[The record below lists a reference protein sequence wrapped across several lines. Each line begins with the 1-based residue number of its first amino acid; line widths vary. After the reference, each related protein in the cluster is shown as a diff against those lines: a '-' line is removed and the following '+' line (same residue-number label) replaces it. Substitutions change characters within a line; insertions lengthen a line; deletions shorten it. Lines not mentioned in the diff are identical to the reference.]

1 MKKTI
6 KRLLFGLLAVL
17 IIVIAAFGLMFGKE
31 IQTIASIKKVDDY
44 GGCIQSNTKLIT
56 VWTNWWNP
64 AELPAIL
71 N

>member
-31 IQTIASIKKVDDY
+31 IQTIASIK
-44 GGCIQSNTKLIT
+44 
-56 VWTNWWNP
+56 
-64 AELPAIL
+64 
-71 N
+71 

>member
-44 GGCIQSNTKLIT
+44 GMYSIEYKADYCLDKL
-56 VWTNWWNP
+56 V
-64 AELPAIL
+64 
-71 N
+71 